1 MSILPAPTPSYI
13 KPKVQG
19 LSRVSNTKTQIDPNG
34 KISTSCPVQPL
45 LMRHAQLC
53 IRGLSPCSLLPPG
66 PFCPHNLKFSP
77 RQDLQGQPRGLL
89 PQRQTTLTRTSCSA
103 ESHKASRV
111 FLIGQRPRNRQ
122 ALREQTDGILYE
134 VTESLSSESE
144 ELISQC
150 LKGLQLQRKPLRP
163 SWDCLTSLTGTN
175 FARGSTSPGMEAEL
189 PLACLVPEVW
199 ACRDSRGS
207 CLFTHRLDQASGSPS
222 AIFVV
227 LPGSELE
234 VV

>member
-1 MSILPAPTPSYI
+1 MCDLSWRQPRLAILPAPTPSYI

-19 LSRVSNTKTQIDPNG
+19 LSRVSSTKTRIDPNG
-34 KISTSCPVQPL
+34 EISTSCPVQPP
-45 LMRHAQLC
+45 LMRLC
-53 IRGLSPCSLLPPG
+53 IGGLSPCSLLPPG

-111 FLIGQRPRNRQ
+111 FLIGQRPRNRL

-150 LKGLQLQRKPLRP
+150 LKGLQLHRKPLGP
-163 SWDCLTSLTGTN
+163 AGT
-175 FARGSTSPGMEAEL
+175 ASP
-189 PLACLVPEVW
+189 P
-199 ACRDSRGS
+199 
-207 CLFTHRLDQASGSPS
+207 
-222 AIFVV
+222 
-227 LPGSELE
+227 
-234 VV
+234 